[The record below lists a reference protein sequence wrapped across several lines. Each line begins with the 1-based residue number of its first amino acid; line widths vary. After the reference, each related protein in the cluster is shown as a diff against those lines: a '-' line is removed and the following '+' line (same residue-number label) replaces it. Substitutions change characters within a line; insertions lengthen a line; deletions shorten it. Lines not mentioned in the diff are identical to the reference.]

1 MAAGRRD
8 ILIVGAGLAGLF
20 LALKLA
26 PRRCTVIALA
36 PLGQA
41 AASAW
46 AQGGLAAAI
55 APGDD
60 PALHAADTVLAG
72 AGIVDPVIARMIAEE
87 GPDRVRD
94 LLALGVP
101 FDRTADGE
109 LALSLEAAH
118 SRARV
123 ARVSGDLAGK
133 AIMEALTYAVETSA
147 HIDVISGLKAVG
159 LLQDGEGRIGGVVA
173 EDGSGGTVRLEARE
187 TVLCAGG
194 SGGLYAITTN
204 PKTSR
209 GDALAMSYRAGALIA
224 DPEFVQFHPT
234 AIDIGRD
241 PAPLATEALRGEGA
255 YLVNADGRRFMPD
268 YHADAELAPRDVV
281 ARAIHAERSAG
292 RGACLDCRASV
303 GAHFP
308 EHFPSVFASCMSAG
322 VDPRIQPIPVAPAM
336 HYHMGGIVTD
346 LWARTTL
353 EGLSACGENTSTGAH
368 GANRLASNSLLE
380 AVVFADRAARRLR
393 EGSLTEAG
401 PCSAPDAAPIAP
413 ATLAELRSRMHGQ
426 AGVVRDAKGLTQTL
440 SWIDAVTS
448 KEGRPHPLTAARL
461 IVAAALARRES
472 RGGHYRS
479 DYPSST
485 LPARTFIRTDDEGSP
500 LIVHETLEPTAAAVD
515 FPTAAETA

>member
-1 MAAGRRD
+1 MTGRRD

-26 PRRCTVIALA
+26 PRRCTVISLA

-46 AQGGLAAAI
+46 AQGGLAAAMSSE
-55 APGDD
+55 DR
-60 PALHAADTVLAG
+60 PALHAADTIAAG
-72 AGIVDPVIARMIAEE
+72 AGIVDPVIARLIAEE

-133 AIMEALTYAVETSA
+133 AIMEALTYAVA
-147 HIDVISGLKAVG
+147 IAPHIEVIAGLKAVS
-159 LLQDGEGRIGGVVA
+159 LLQDANGRIGGVMA
-173 EDGSGGTVRLEARE
+173 DDGSGEAAPLTANE

-204 PKTSR
+204 PRTSQ
-209 GDALAMSYRAGALIA
+209 GDAISMTYAAGGLIA
-224 DPEFVQFHPT
+224 DAEFVQFHPT

-255 YLVNADGRRFMPD
+255 LLVNADGRRFMGD
-268 YHADAELAPRDVV
+268 YHPDLELAPRDVV
-281 ARAIHAERSAG
+281 ARAIHQERRAG
-292 RGACLDCRASV
+292 RGAFLDCRVSV
-303 GAHFP
+303 GNEFP
-308 EHFPSVFASCMSAG
+308 DHFPSVFQACRSANI
-322 VDPRIQPIPVAPAM
+322 DPREQPIPVAPAM

-346 LWARTTL
+346 LWARTSL

-380 AVVFADRAARRLR
+380 AVVFASRAAQRLKDA
-393 EGSLTEAG
+393 TQAAPG
-401 PCSAPDAAPIAP
+401 PCT
-413 ATLAELRSRMHGQ
+413 ATVPPPTSPETLSELRGHMH
-426 AGVVRDAKGLTQTL
+426 ADVGV
-440 SWIDAVTS
+440 
-448 KEGRPHPLTAARL
+448 
-461 IVAAALARRES
+461 
-472 RGGHYRS
+472 
-479 DYPSST
+479 
-485 LPARTFIRTDDEGSP
+485 
-500 LIVHETLEPTAAAVD
+500 
-515 FPTAAETA
+515 

>member
-1 MAAGRRD
+1 MTVNRD
-8 ILIVGAGLAGLF
+8 ILIVGGGLAGLF

-46 AQGGLAAAI
+46 AQGGLAAALS
-55 APGDD
+55 PEDK
-60 PALHAADTVLAG
+60 PSLHAADTVSAG
-72 AGIVDPVIARMIAEE
+72 AGIVDPVVASLIAQE
-87 GPDRVRD
+87 GPNRVRD
-94 LLALGVP
+94 LLELGVP

-133 AIMEALTYAVETSA
+133 AIMESLAYAVAASA
-147 HIDVISGLKAVG
+147 HIEVIERVKALA
-159 LLQDGEGRIGGVVA
+159 LLQDGNGRVAGVLA
-173 EDGSGGTVRLEARE
+173 RDAAGKISELRARE

-204 PKTSR
+204 PRSSQ
-209 GDALAMSYRAGALIA
+209 GEAIAMAYSAGAVIA

-255 YLVNADGRRFMPD
+255 KLVDRNGRAFMSD
-268 YHADAELAPRDVV
+268 YHKLADLAPRDEV
-281 ARAIHAERSAG
+281 ARAIHSERAAG
-292 RGACLDCRASV
+292 RGAFLDCTKAI

-308 EHFPSVFASCMSAG
+308 EHFPTVFETCRSANI
-322 VDPRIQPIPVAPAM
+322 DPRTQPIPVAPAM
-336 HYHMGGIVTD
+336 HYHMGGVVTD
-346 LWARTTL
+346 LWARTSL
-353 EGLSACGENTSTGAH
+353 AGLSACGETASTGAH

-380 AVVFADRAARRLR
+380 AVVFAERAARRLR
-393 EGSLTEAG
+393 DTSLTDPGEA
-401 PCSAPDAAPIAP
+401 AAIAP
-413 ATLAELRSRMHGQ
+413 PELNEPSLVELRRRMHEQ
-426 AGVVRDAKGLTQTL
+426 VGVVRDAVGLGATL
-440 SWIDAVTS
+440 DWI
-448 KEGRPHPLTAARL
+448 
-461 IVAAALARRES
+461 AAAKAKAGPARALVASHLITAGAMARQES

-479 DYPSST
+479 DFPLT
-485 LPARTFIRTDDEGSP
+485 ATPPHRTFIRKGADGFP
-500 LIVHETLEPTAAAVD
+500 LIQHSAIAD
-515 FPTAAETA
+515 GD